1 MATRPRAR
9 HAPTPGDVLAALDRI
24 RAEIDALRLIVAGEA
39 SMPAAERASALD
51 DSEPEWVNLATAA
64 ALCRVHPDT
73 MANRCRINGL
83 GWRPGGGRDYRVD
96 MVRVR
101 KWQEGRPYEPLP
113 SDVPKEPGKP
123 GKLPDECGAGR
134 PQIERSTRRTS
145 T

>member
-1 MATRPRAR
+1 MMAG
-9 HAPTPGDVLAALDRI
+9 HAEVLAALD
-24 RAEIDALRLIVAGEA
+24 AMQV
-39 SMPAAERASALD
+39 ALD
-51 DSEPEWVNLATAA
+51 RLRAAVLDSDPPATATAVAADDEPQWVNLATAA

-83 GWRPGGGRDYRVD
+83 GWKPGGGRDYRVD

-123 GKLPDECGAGR
+123 GKLPDERAPRR
-134 PQIERSTRRTS
+134 PQIEGSTRRIS

>member
-1 MATRPRAR
+1 MAS
-9 HAPTPGDVLAALDRI
+9 PGDVLAALDRI
-24 RAEIDALRLIVAGEA
+24 RAELDALRLIVAGDESPPIA
-39 SMPAAERASALD
+39 PAKPAAGFGD
-51 DSEPEWVNLATAA
+51 DEPQWVNLATAA

-101 KWQEGRPYEPLP
+101 KWEQGRPYERLP
-113 SDVPKEPGKP
+113 VDVPKEPGRP
-123 GKLPDECGAGR
+123 GKLPDDRASDR
-134 PQIERSTRRTS
+134 SQIEGSTRRTS